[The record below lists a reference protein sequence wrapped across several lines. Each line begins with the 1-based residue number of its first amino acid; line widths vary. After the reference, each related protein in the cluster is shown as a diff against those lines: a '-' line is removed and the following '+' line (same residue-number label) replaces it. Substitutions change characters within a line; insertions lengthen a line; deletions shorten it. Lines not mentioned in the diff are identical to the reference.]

1 MSQKLIMENW
11 RRFLNEN
18 KEQQVLSEEQLQQL
32 EESLAGKS
40 VATAALIF
48 SISTGDAS
56 AAGLDGDPFY
66 GPIGPETIADMITTL
81 EDVKRTPSDEGP
93 SDAAIDDVLDAL
105 TYVASLPDDQTVKRS
120 DIQRFTAAG
129 PLQLDSYE
137 ASQLFY
143 NLTDMALAGEL
154 PVQVQ
159 GTYGADTGD
168 TGAPDRIPG
177 SSASSATN
185 LAAQAGML
193 GVAQGK
199 DLEAAKVKA
208 QQLLDIDSSKIQTG
222 TSSEEVRAFLQKIA
236 DGQRVTQS
244 DIQTMKASLN

>member
-1 MSQKLIMENW
+1 MENW

-40 VATAALIF
+40 VATAALMF
-48 SISTGDAS
+48 SISTAAQAGTIAGDVFTEPVDS
-56 AAGLDGDPFY
+56 
-66 GPIGPETIADMITTL
+66 ETIADMISTL
-81 EDVKRTPSDEGP
+81 KNVKNAPSDEGP
-93 SDAAIDDVLDAL
+93 SDAAVDDVLDAL

-137 ASQLFY
+137 SSQLFS
-143 NLTDMALAGEL
+143 NLTQMALAGEL

-177 SSASSATN
+177 SSASSVTN
-185 LAAQAGML
+185 YDKVLKVLSTSVSMGGSPERLNDLKAQAERYL
-193 GVAQGK
+193 DQAPDDKQQGFK
-199 DLEAAKVKA
+199 DIIAT
-208 QQLLDIDSSKIQTG
+208 IDSK
-222 TSSEEVRAFLQKIA
+222 
-236 DGQRVTQS
+236 
-244 DIQTMKASLN
+244 LN